1 MKKLIA
7 LILLTSACQITFA
20 NDTFKSLPVEHY
32 QYGDTLD
39 IVKVIEV
46 DTPADDVCSVVT
58 THMLYLDSKGVKHNL
73 EYNIMGNGCSN
84 G

>member
-1 MKKLIA
+1 MKKILA
-7 LILLTSACQITFA
+7 LLLLTSVCQITFA
-20 NDTFKSLPVEHY
+20 NDTIKSIPVEHY
-32 QYGDTLD
+32 KYGDTLD
-39 IVKVIEV
+39 IAKVIEV
-46 DTPADDVCSVVT
+46 ETPDDVCSVVT

>member
-1 MKKLIA
+1 MKKL
-7 LILLTSACQITFA
+7 LTLLLLTSACQITFA
-20 NDTFKSLPVEHY
+20 NDTFTSIPVEHY
-32 QYGDTLD
+32 KYGDTLD
-39 IVKVIEV
+39 IAKVIEV
-46 DTPADDVCSVVT
+46 ETPDDVCSVVT

>member
-1 MKKLIA
+1 MKKILA
-7 LILLTSACQITFA
+7 LLLLTSVCQITFA
-20 NDTFKSLPVEHY
+20 NDTIKSIPVEHY
-32 QYGDTLD
+32 KYGDRLD
-39 IVKVIEV
+39 IAKVIEV
-46 DTPADDVCSVVT
+46 ETPDDVCSVVT

>member
-1 MKKLIA
+1 MKQ
-7 LILLTSACQITFA
+7 LLVLLLLLSSCQVSFA
-20 NDTFKSLPVEHY
+20 KDNDINVPIEHY

-39 IVKVIEV
+39 IAKVIEV
-46 DTPADDVCSVVT
+46 DTPPDVCAVVK
-58 THMLYLDSKGVKHNL
+58 THMLYLDSKGAKHNL